1 MSWHLPHRLNN
12 IHHAVSVALLCSVS
26 SIVWLPVAQAATIG
40 KTNITSAQ
48 HEPLTASITV
58 TDIDAKDFAASIA
71 NPVIYQQMGLTP
83 TASMSVQFIPTSAT
97 AGQLLIQTSQ
107 PVSMPFADVVL
118 AINDSGQRNV
128 IPKTLLMPLGNNNVP
143 IKQSKRVVSKAP
155 KPNLPVV
162 SDSHAK
168 PLTVRRGAPPPL
180 FMAPNT
186 QASASMQELP
196 KAVLRQTANIN
207 APAVTGQA
215 DLTPLIA
222 SQTSNASL
230 ASAPRVTTA
239 SLSNNDLDDSTLSNI
254 NPTAN
259 NTHVKQTRQAV
270 STNNSDPKSPLELEN
285 TATSNTSLAANDNT
299 KKNSAPDS
307 SMSGKVTAVG
317 SVGTATNINKQAD
330 ILNIQVT
337 RQIQLKTNLKNSANP
352 PILFTKDI
360 EATRTSSNAPLPSAT
375 ASSNIGTDMAAT
387 ASMSD
392 SKSTAMTSY
401 TVQRNDNLWII
412 SQQIAQQNNLD
423 VSTVMR
429 QIKAQNPDA
438 FIAKDADL
446 LKANA
451 ELSLPSY
458 DIVPS
463 QQSLQTA
470 IAAQRQHYIQ
480 VSRAKKKD
488 IERKKNV
495 ERKKTTAADSTGD
508 KELTASTDTSSKTKA
523 TSKHSSKPSQ
533 VAPKTLPKARFSVV
547 APGRDGSA
555 DGTQTKAAAATGNGL
570 STDILA
576 TLKSARQRTAE
587 QAKRVAATNS
597 TLGSYAKKLQLQNQ
611 KLAELEARLKKLRN
625 Q

>member
-1 MSWHLPHRLNN
+1 MSWHLPHRLTN

-26 SIVWLPVAQAATIG
+26 SIAWLPVAQAATMG
-40 KTNITSAQ
+40 KTTITSAQ

-71 NPVIYQQMGLTP
+71 SPVIYQQMGLTP
-83 TASMSVQFIPTSAT
+83 TASMAVRFVPISAT

-107 PVSMPFADVVL
+107 PVTMPFADVVL
-118 AINDSGQRNV
+118 AINDNGQRNV

-143 IKQSKRVVSKAP
+143 IKQSKRVVSGAP

-162 SDSHAK
+162 SNSNAK

-180 FMAPNT
+180 IMVPDT
-186 QASASMQELP
+186 QTPASMQTLP
-196 KAVLRQTANIN
+196 KTVLRKTPNVN
-207 APAVTGQA
+207 APAVTSPA
-215 DLTPLIA
+215 ETTPLSV
-222 SQTSNASL
+222 SQTSRVSQISSL
-230 ASAPRVTTA
+230 KIRETTGLSADDLNNKG
-239 SLSNNDLDDSTLSNI
+239 LSNVNST
-254 NPTAN
+254 TN
-259 NTHVKQTRQAV
+259 NTNTKQTSKTDPV
-270 STNNSDPKSPLELEN
+270 NTSDPKSVLALEN
-285 TATSNTSLAANDNT
+285 SAASNTSLAAKDNT
-299 KKNSAPDS
+299 QKNKALNN
-307 SMSGKVTAVG
+307 SMPVKNTAFSPIETAVN
-317 SVGTATNINKQAD
+317 TNKQAD

-337 RQIQLKTNLKNSANP
+337 RQIQLKTDLKNSPNRP
-352 PILFTKDI
+352 TPFTNDI
-360 EATRTSSNAPLPSAT
+360 KATSTSSNAPLPSAT
-375 ASSNIGTDMAAT
+375 VSSNTGTDIAAT
-387 ASMSD
+387 DSMSD

-401 TVQRNDNLWII
+401 TVQRNDNLWLI
-412 SQQIAQQNNLD
+412 SQQIAQQNNVD
-423 VSTVMR
+423 VSTVMK
-429 QIKAQNPDA
+429 QIKSQNPDA

-463 QQSLQTA
+463 QESLQTA

-480 VSRAKKKD
+480 VSRAKKKS
-488 IERKKNV
+488 V
-495 ERKKTTAADSTGD
+495 ERKKTTAADSTSD
-508 KELTASTDTSSKTKA
+508 KELTASTDMSSKTKT
-523 TSKHSSKPSQ
+523 TSKQSNKPSE

-555 DGTQTKAAAATGNGL
+555 DGTQTKAGAATGNGL

-597 TLGSYAKKLQLQNQ
+597 ILGSYAKKLQLQNQ